1 MLKFVAMGMYKKY
14 QDGGGYDPTAS
25 IISGVGTGLGAIA
38 GFFGTGKKAQQE
50 QRDLAGA
57 AASDIESFYK
67 KAAAGDY
74 DYSAD
79 FTIDPAYSDIYELSK
94 TKTST
99 DPLLRA
105 GATGLSAL
113 QQSGTRGLLAG
124 LNPLMQGIAQQ
135 EAQMGLADIQREM
148 AGLQTL
154 GAARTEADLR
164 NKQLQLQNQQ
174 FMRDLGMRQLGQA
187 ELAQS
192 QAEENIQAMKRAR
205 AQAFGGLLGGVGSA
219 LTAGIMKDGGKVPEE
234 NKYSEGGSF
243 PDLSGDG
250 KVTKKDVLIGRGVIP
265 KAENGMKYQMG
276 GNVLAQIMGAQG
288 GQPPVQGPL
297 PGEASHE
304 TNPIDMIDKNGEKV
318 GEAMGGEFIINDKQ
332 ADLILEEYKSI
343 EKAIKDGREPTK
355 DELMALYE
363 ASRKVFGQP
372 QFQEEAEEAEME
384 MS

>member
-1 MLKFVAMGMYKKY
+1 
-14 QDGGGYDPTAS
+14 
-25 IISGVGTGLGAIA
+25 
-38 GFFGTGKKAQQE
+38 
-50 QRDLAGA
+50 
-57 AASDIESFYK
+57 
-67 KAAAGDY
+67 
-74 DYSAD
+74 
-79 FTIDPAYSDIYELSK
+79 
-94 TKTST
+94 
-99 DPLLRA
+99 
-105 GATGLSAL
+105 
-113 QQSGTRGLLAG
+113 
-124 LNPLMQGIAQQ
+124 
-135 EAQMGLADIQREM
+135 MGLADIQREM

-219 LTAGIMKDGGKVPEE
+219 LTAGIMKDGGKVPEKFFLGGIVDSTVGE
-234 NKYSEGGSF
+234 LGRRAIDSIAYTEKGVERRMKKAEQEARIREAGNLGGAGEGGADIRITVNKDGLSQTMEYGGLINNKKKYSEGGSF

>member
-14 QDGGGYDPTAS
+14 QDGGVYDPTAS

-205 AQAFGGLLGGVGSA
+205 AQAWGGLLGGLGSA
-219 LTAGIMKDGGKVPEE
+219 ATAGFMKRDGGKVPE
-234 NKYSEGGSF
+234 KYSEGGSF